1 LNSQCFK
8 INQEIADSISDLLT
22 KMIEFCKRLGEC
34 SVSDNNNQK
43 HKIVIVGGGA
53 AGLELA
59 TSLGRKLGKKG
70 LAEVMLLD
78 GTSTHIWK
86 PLLHEVAA
94 GTLDESEQVEYL
106 AQAYRNKFRF
116 RLGKMEGLDRAKKEI
131 YVSPTI
137 NDSGEELIPR
147 RTFSYDT
154 LVLAIGSVSNSFG
167 IKGVEEHC
175 LFLDTTSQ
183 AFKFQKQLVESYIK
197 NHAGADAAKKK
208 PLSIAIVGG
217 GATGV
222 ELSAELH
229 EVTDL
234 LAVYGLNESSNVKLT
249 IIEAS
254 PQLLPALP
262 SKLALATQDQLAKL
276 EIDLKLGCRVIE
288 VTKKGIKTLDGE
300 MIAAD
305 LKVWAAGIKAP
316 DWVKRLDGL
325 ETNQINQ
332 LVVDETLKTL
342 DDNIFAIGD
351 CAACPWPGHNG
362 NVPPRAQAAHQ
373 QATTLCKSI
382 VNRLSGG
389 SLVKYMYYDYGS
401 LVALGKYSTVGNLM
415 GNLMGSVT
423 IGGFIARVVYLSLYK
438 MHQVAIHG
446 YYRTALLTLSNLFRR
461 SAHAKIKMH

>member
-1 LNSQCFK
+1 LS
-8 INQEIADSISDLLT
+8 E
-22 KMIEFCKRLGEC
+22 
-34 SVSDNNNQK
+34 NNQK

-59 TSLGRKLGKKG
+59 TSLGQKLGKKG

-94 GTLDESEQVEYL
+94 GTLDEAEQVEYL

-116 RLGKMEGLDRAKKEI
+116 RLGKMEGLNRKKKEI
-131 YVSPTI
+131 YVSPTLSE
-137 NDSGEELIPR
+137 SGEELIPK

-154 LVLAIGSVSNSFG
+154 LVMAVGSVSNSFG

-197 NHAGADAAKKK
+197 NHAGADATKNKQ
-208 PLSIAIVGG
+208 LSIAIVGG

-234 LAVYGLNESSNVKLT
+234 LAIYGLNESSNVKLT

-262 SKLALATQDQLAKL
+262 SKLAKATQDQLAKL
-276 EIDLKLGCRVIE
+276 DIDLKLGCRVIE

-300 MIAAD
+300 MIPAD

-316 DWVKRLDGL
+316 DWIKRLDGL
-325 ETNQINQ
+325 ATNQINQ
-332 LVVDETLKTL
+332 LIVDETLKTN

-351 CAACPWPGHNG
+351 CAACPWPGHKG

-382 VNRLSGG
+382 VNRLSG
-389 SLVKYMYYDYGS
+389 STLVNYVYRDYGS

-415 GNLMGSVT
+415 GNLMGTVT
-423 IGGFIARVVYLSLYK
+423 IGGFIARIVYLSLYK